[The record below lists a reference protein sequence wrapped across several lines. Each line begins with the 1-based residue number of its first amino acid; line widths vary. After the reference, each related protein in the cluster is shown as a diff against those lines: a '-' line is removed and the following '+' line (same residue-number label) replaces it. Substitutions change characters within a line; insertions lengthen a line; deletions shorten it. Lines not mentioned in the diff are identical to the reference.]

1 MRALNVEHFQKLA
14 KTAVSEFVEK
24 GTPLE
29 DSVTKT
35 AVSNEL
41 NPEQVR
47 NLVQLANVM
56 AHKML
61 SDKKDETGED
71 RIIDI
76 GDFEPL
82 TPSKI
87 IEKVYS
93 GKAVPCSEDSTAV
106 VDSSDKILDFFG
118 DLCDSCGLDLETGS
132 SSEKIEIPGEKERAD
147 KENEAA
153 RGIAIIRIR
162 KAAEYIDNESK
173 DAAVEYRHVLDKVA
187 SEFAKLYGPSY
198 EEFEKSALSW
208 RGTNGTPVLNDIR
221 SCLGLDSLKQETAVK
236 IASVRRLVDT
246 DTKLMQSFDQLLKLS
261 SHYADLKAARE
272 YLQQKV
278 GSVL

>member
-14 KTAVSEFVEK
+14 RTAVSEFVEK

-29 DSVTKT
+29 DSVTRT

-61 SDKKDETGED
+61 SDKKDEADGD

-93 GKAVPCSEDSTAV
+93 GRDVPSST
-106 VDSSDKILDFFG
+106 DSSASLAGSDRILDFFG
-118 DLCDSCGLDLETGS
+118 DLFDSCGVDVETGGS
-132 SSEKIEIPGEKERAD
+132 GEEIEIPGEKERAE
-147 KENEAA
+147 KEDEAS

-162 KAAEYIDNESK
+162 KTAEYIDNESK

-187 SEFAKLYGPSY
+187 SEFAKLYGPPY
-198 EEFEKSALSW
+198 EEFEKEALSW
-208 RGTNGTPVLNDIR
+208 RGTGGVPVLNDIR
-221 SCLGLDSLKQETAVK
+221 SCLGLEPLEQGTAEKV
-236 IASVRRLVDT
+236 ASVRRLVDT
-246 DTKLMQSFDQLLKLS
+246 DTKLMQNFDQLLKLS
-261 SHYADLKAARE
+261 AHYADLKVAKD
-272 YLQQKV
+272 YLQEKV
-278 GSVL
+278 GSAL